1 MSIAGERDSG
11 VADPRTRT
19 GTAQGG
25 RRGKPAS
32 IMPEKA
38 VTGRTL
44 TLAMA
49 LMCFLACIALAGV
62 LVISRAVTLWSTD
75 ISQEVTVQIRPA
87 DGEDIDRQIVSAV
100 AILEATEGVA
110 GVRVLGRD
118 RAVALLEPWL
128 GKGAVLDQL
137 PIPRLV
143 AVEIDTEDPP
153 DLAALGEA
161 LETQVPGATLDTHRQ
176 WQAQL
181 ARTAGTLSLV
191 GYGVLALISM
201 TAMVIIAFAT
211 RAAIDANRTVVEVLH
226 LVGASDRFVAGQVQ
240 WHFLKLGL
248 RAGIAGTAVGVAA
261 LALLALLGTSDVPGG
276 LTEATRALIFGPVDL
291 TATSYLLFL
300 LVPVVATLISLI
312 TARFTVMRILNDVY

>member
-1 MSIAGERDSG
+1 MSIAADRGRGAADQGDRSGAAAPGARER
-11 VADPRTRT
+11 
-19 GTAQGG
+19 
-25 RRGKPAS
+25 PAS

-62 LVISRAVTLWSTD
+62 LVITRAVTLWSTD
-75 ISQEVTVQIRPA
+75 IAQEVTVQIRPA
-87 DGEDIDRQIVSAV
+87 DGTEMEQQIADAV
-100 AILEATEGVA
+100 AIVEATEGVS
-110 GVRVLGRD
+110 GVRVLERD
-118 RAVALLEPWL
+118 HAVALLEPWL

-137 PIPRLV
+137 PIPRLI
-143 AVEIDTEDPP
+143 AVEIDTLAPP
-153 DLAALGEA
+153 DLEALAQA
-161 LETQVPGATLDTHRQ
+161 LETQVAGASLDTHRQ

-181 ARTAGTLSLV
+181 SRTAGTLRII
-191 GYGVLALISM
+191 GYGVLALISV
-201 TAMVIIAFAT
+201 TAVVIIAFAT

-226 LVGASDRFVAGQVQ
+226 LVGARDRFVAGQVQ

-248 RAGIAGTAVGVAA
+248 RAGIAGTLAGVAG
-261 LALLALLGTSDVPGG
+261 LAAIGLTGTHNVPGG
-276 LTEATRALIFGPVDL
+276 LTEATRALIFGPVAL
-291 TATSYLLFL
+291 TATSYTLFL